1 MRRRDRLTRRERREF
16 DGLVQTFF
24 EREAPDPQAPPST
37 AFTPELPALDPR
49 DDDGRHRHGP
59 GDPG

>member
-1 MRRRDRLTRRERREF
+1 MRRRDRLTRRERRAF
-16 DGLVQTFF
+16 DGLVQNFF

-37 AFTPELPALDPR
+37 AFIPELPVADAR
-49 DDDGRHRHGP
+49 DDDGRHRRGP